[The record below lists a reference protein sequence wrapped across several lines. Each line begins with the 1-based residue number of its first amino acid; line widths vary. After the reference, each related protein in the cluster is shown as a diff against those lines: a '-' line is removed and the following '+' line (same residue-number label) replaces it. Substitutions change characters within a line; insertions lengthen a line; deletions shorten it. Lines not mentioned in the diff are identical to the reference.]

1 MTSADFRNGLLEAS
15 LVLREAI
22 ETCVTPVC
30 RRYGLSPQQFHV
42 LMVLEKH
49 GSQSAGELSDRVGI
63 HRGNITAVCK
73 KLEQKDL
80 IVRSRSP
87 EDERVVVIS
96 MGDTGE
102 QLLQEMA
109 EEFDRCYERLLEEES
124 PEEIEEIIEG
134 ISKLCRLARNE
145 RKE

>member
-1 MTSADFRNGLLEAS
+1 
-15 LVLREAI
+15 
-22 ETCVTPVC
+22 
-30 RRYGLSPQQFHV
+30 
-42 LMVLEKH
+42 
-49 GSQSAGELSDRVGI
+49 
-63 HRGNITAVCK
+63 
-73 KLEQKDL
+73 
-80 IVRSRSP
+80 
-87 EDERVVVIS
+87 

-109 EEFDRCYERLLEEES
+109 EEFDRCYNRLLQEES

>member
-42 LMVLEKH
+42 LMVL
-49 GSQSAGELSDRVGI
+49 SDRVGI
-63 HRGNITAVCK
+63 LRGNITAVCK

-102 QLLQEMA
+102 RLLQEMA
-109 EEFDRCYERLLEEES
+109 EEFDRCYNRLLQEES
-124 PEEIEEIIEG
+124 PEGIEEIIEG